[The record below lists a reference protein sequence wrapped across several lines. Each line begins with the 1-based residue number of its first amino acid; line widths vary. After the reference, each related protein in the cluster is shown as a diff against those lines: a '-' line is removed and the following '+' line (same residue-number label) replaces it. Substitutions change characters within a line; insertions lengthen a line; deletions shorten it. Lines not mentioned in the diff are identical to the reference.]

1 MLHFTIETNAPD
13 HTKIPS
19 KDDLLGVTA
28 IILTVSYRNAE
39 FFRVGYYVYNQYT
52 DPELIIND
60 PP

>member
-1 MLHFTIETNAPD
+1 MQFTIETNPPD
-13 HTKIPS
+13 HTKIPT

-28 IILTVSYRNAE
+28 VILTVSYRGAE

-60 PP
+60 P

>member
-1 MLHFTIETNAPD
+1 MLQFTIESAVPD
-13 HTKIPS
+13 HLLIPS
-19 KDDLLGVTA
+19 KEDLLGVTA
-28 IILTVSYRNAE
+28 IILTVSHRGQE